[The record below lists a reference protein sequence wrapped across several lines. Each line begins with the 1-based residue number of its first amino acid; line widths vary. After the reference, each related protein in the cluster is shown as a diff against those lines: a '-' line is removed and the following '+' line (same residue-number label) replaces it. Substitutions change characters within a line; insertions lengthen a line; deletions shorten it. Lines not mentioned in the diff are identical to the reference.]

1 MEYDKIKQLMEDM
14 GNSKLTSIDIDFAD
28 GTKIKM
34 TKQNNQ
40 TIENNCVIEEN
51 NNKQEKIENLQGI
64 VEENS
69 RQKTDYSEKTKEKN
83 NIVKSPMVGTFYL
96 KPSPTSNAYV
106 EVGKEVKKGEVLC
119 IVEAMKLMNEIE
131 SEYTGKVTDENK
143 ITWDYTLENDEIVEI
158 KYESG
163 EIQENLYIPSVLFIV
178 IVYPPAPPQPT
189 DVTSPSIIHTSLLP
203 SGAAIS
209 IPV

>member
-40 TIENNCVIEEN
+40 TTKDNYFVEKN
-51 NNKQEKIENLQGI
+51 NNNQEKIENLQGI
-64 VEENS
+64 VEENFS
-69 RQKTDYSEKTKEKN
+69 QKTDYPEKTKEKN

-106 EVGKEVKKGEVLC
+106 EVGKEVKKGDTLC
-119 IVEAMKLMNEIE
+119 IIEAMKLMNEIE
-131 SEYTGKVTDENK
+131 SKFDGVVKEVLVDNESP
-143 ITWDYTLENDEIVEI
+143 VEF
-158 KYESG
+158 G
-163 EIQENLYIPSVLFIV
+163 QEMFV
-178 IVYPPAPPQPT
+178 IE
-189 DVTSPSIIHTSLLP
+189 
-203 SGAAIS
+203 
-209 IPV
+209 